1 MQKLTEQ
8 NGKNLSFIQRERRL
22 WFRGWEPFL
31 ILLPVLIYYII
42 FHYIPMYGVLIAF
55 KDFRIHQGIMGSEW
69 VGFKWFASFF
79 RTPDFFKLI
88 RNTVMINVIG
98 LFLGFPAPIILA
110 IMLNEVRHS
119 LYKRT
124 IQTISYLPHFVS
136 IVIIAGMMVNFLSP
150 RSGIINILLGRIFGI
165 KPIHFL
171 AKPGYFWWIFT
182 GMNIWKNIGWGS
194 IIYIA
199 AITGIDPAVYEAAI
213 VDGAGRFRRIRH
225 VTLPGIM
232 PTVII
237 LLILN
242 MGRML
247 SVGAESIILLYN
259 PAIYETADVISTFV
273 YRRGLLGGDYSFA
286 AAVGLFNSVINLLL
300 LFGANRLSRKVI
312 GTSLW

>member
-1 MQKLTEQ
+1 
-8 NGKNLSFIQRERRL
+8 
-22 WFRGWEPFL
+22 
-31 ILLPVLIYYII
+31 
-42 FHYIPMYGVLIAF
+42 MYGVLIAF